1 MKNIVLT
8 LLFGLVPA
16 LSVDVFAQQFT
27 VEKESEIPIDLGDG
41 IAGDI
46 ADLIRDAEGNFYLPD
61 WQQHTVWVVDPQGKL
76 IREIGQPG
84 RGPG

>member
-8 LLFGLVPA
+8 FLFGLVPA

-27 VEKESEIPIDLGDG
+27 VEKESEIPLNLGDE
-41 IAGDI
+41 IAGEI

-76 IREIGQPG
+76 IRENRAARKGTG
-84 RGPG
+84 